1 MILPHSLL
9 LWLPGFHD
17 KKDTSITYM
26 FCIDFIIGTEQNF
39 MGQQVSMVSAPYNFL
54 RTPASRFFVNM
65 AVT

>member
-39 MGQQVSMVSAPYNFL
+39 MGQQVSMVSAPYNFFADARL
-54 RTPASRFFVNM
+54 PPDFLLTWR
-65 AVT
+65 